1 MRNFSHTNGYIYS
14 NFKGNASSHRWCL
27 TKNPN
32 CHLSSTGRT
41 GKNNLISEITFLYGM
56 LRTPRSASILTW
68 SIVAQLVPASNRS
81 TRTWVDC
88 HQKRKEDRIG
98 RHLWISSLRLK
109 TREAL
114 SHGKNIKFTK
124 SESSKRPSW
133 VFAKFKL
140 SLSIQHRAEAFGRY
154 GTIRS

>member
-1 MRNFSHTNGYIYS
+1 
-14 NFKGNASSHRWCL
+14 
-27 TKNPN
+27 
-32 CHLSSTGRT
+32 
-41 GKNNLISEITFLYGM
+41 M

-140 SLSIQHRAEAFGRY
+140 SLSIQQRAEALGDMVQYDPNLERPFSGY
-154 GTIRS
+154 LPHTKGKEPVTLAMIADQAKSGFLFCHVAIRD